1 MATDGTGPQA
11 LSEGMRVRSSMSKR
25 VLLMAAVVLA
35 GPLAGC
41 ATTGDGS
48 ASLYVKDA
56 PTDEFSEVH
65 VVFTKAYVHQGGEED
80 GNETDGDG
88 ADGRPSEQGGQ
99 GGSGGQTTAASLAQ
113 HQQRGGQD
121 NQFREAA
128 GWIELASDA
137 DGIDVNLLN
146 ATGTKAAFLGEAN
159 LSAGTYTQI
168 AVVVQDAYGIDDN
181 GSRVDITVPS
191 GIGRVVRSFQIEA
204 GQETQIVI
212 DLELDRALT
221 ESSQGWKLTPVFG
234 KTSTRT
240 VDDAESG
247 SDAHEPGE
255 VAEVES

>member
-1 MATDGTGPQA
+1 
-11 LSEGMRVRSSMSKR
+11 
-25 VLLMAAVVLA
+25 MAAVMLA

-41 ATTGDGS
+41 ATSGDGS

-65 VVFTKAYVHQGGEED
+65 VVFTEAYVHEGGEED

-88 ADGRPSEQGGQ
+88 ADGRPGGQGGQ
-99 GGSGGQTTAASLAQ
+99 GGPGGQATRASLAQ
-113 HQQRGGQD
+113 QQQRGGGQE

-128 GWIELASDA
+128 GWIELASDP

-168 AVVVQDAYGIDDN
+168 AVVVEDAYGIDNN

-191 GIGRVVRSFQIEA
+191 GIGRIVQSFQIEA
-204 GQETQIVI
+204 EQETQIII

-234 KTSTRT
+234 KTTTRT

-255 VAEVES
+255 VAEVEG